1 MRALAVAMALV
12 AGACDAGERPPAVT
26 ARGLAITADGRT
38 LLVANADSREL
49 DAVDLTQLP

>member
-12 AGACDAGERPPAVT
+12 AGAGDAGERPPAVT

-49 DAVDLTQLP
+49 EAVDQTQLP